1 MIRRQERK
9 RLPAFAGMTKSLC
22 FIPDEESDMAINPS
36 DVSQLRAAT
45 ARALSANWKL
55 FLGEGIVLVL
65 LGLAAVALPPI
76 ASLAIT
82 LLIGWIFLLSGIAG
96 LYTTFAMRGA
106 PGFVWA
112 LVSALI
118 GIGAGIVL
126 LIWPAN
132 GVVSLTILL
141 AAFFAIEGIASIL
154 FALDHK
160 RELSGRWGLMLASGV
175 LDLVI
180 AGIVFV
186 GLPGTAA
193 WAIGLLVGINMVMGG
208 AALIAMALHARD
220 ATV

>member
-1 MIRRQERK
+1 
-9 RLPAFAGMTKSLC
+9 
-22 FIPDEESDMAINPS
+22 MAVNPS
-36 DVSQLRAAT
+36 DVAALRAAT
-45 ARALSANWKL
+45 SRALSANWKL

-65 LGLAAVALPPI
+65 LGLAAVALPPV

-82 LLIGWIFLLSGIAG
+82 LLIGWILLISGAVG

-112 LVSALI
+112 LVSALL
-118 GIGAGIVL
+118 GIAAGIVL
-126 LIWPAN
+126 LIWPAS
-132 GVVSLTILL
+132 GVVSLTIVL
-141 AAFFAIEGIASIL
+141 AVFFAIEGVASIL

-160 RELSGRWGLMLASGV
+160 RELSGRWGLMLVSGV

-180 AGIVFV
+180 AGIVFF

-220 ATV
+220 AKA